1 MAVKRIFM
9 TDPENKYKWYILALS
24 ILTNMFVVAIP
35 AMGMSVLA
43 KEISQ
48 DLGLSLVQVGVVWGV
63 GSLPAILTS
72 LLGGAVGDKVGPKRV
87 LIVSSLLAG
96 VLGAARG
103 LAVDFLS
110 LIVIVI
116 LLGALIPFV
125 AINSLKTVGQWFPAY
140 QLGLANGLI
149 SMGMALGFLLGALL
163 SATTF
168 SPALGGWRNVLIVY
182 GIAGAVLSIP
192 WFFTHTL
199 PSQSQVNMQS
209 ISMRA
214 AALHVLQLKNIW
226 LLGFTLFGVGG
237 CIQGMLGYLPI
248 YLRDIGWDPIR
259 ADGALSA
266 FHTISMIFVLPVAI
280 WSDRLGSRQRLL
292 LLSALMV
299 AIGTGLLGFASG
311 IWIWLAVL
319 MAGFV
324 RDAFMAIYITMVIE
338 TDGVGPVYA
347 GTATGLTLA
356 ISGVGN
362 FIAPPLGNS
371 LAVFWPGAP
380 FVFWAGLTVLGMVC
394 LSLVRKGSANP
405 GIPALEGALTRQ

>member
-1 MAVKRIFM
+1 MVEQK
-9 TDPENKYKWYILALS
+9 DNYKWYILTLS

-43 KEISQ
+43 KEISEE
-48 DLGLSLVQVGVVWGV
+48 LSLNLVQVGIVWGV
-63 GSLPAILTS
+63 GSVPAILTS

-87 LIVSSLLAG
+87 LIVSSLLSG
-96 VLGAARG
+96 LLGAARG

-110 LIVIVI
+110 LTIIVIV
-116 LLGALIPFV
+116 LGALIPFV
-125 AINSLKTVGQWFPAY
+125 AINCLKTVGQWFPAY

-168 SPALGGWRNVLIVY
+168 SPLLGGWRNVLIVY
-182 GIAGAVLSIP
+182 GFAGAVLSIP
-192 WFFTHTL
+192 WFFTRTL
-199 PSQSQVNMQS
+199 PSQSQVIRPD

-237 CIQGMLGYLPI
+237 CIQGLLGYLPI
-248 YLRDIGWDPIR
+248 YLRNIGWEAIR

-266 FHTISMIFVLPVAI
+266 FHTVSMIFVLPVAI
-280 WSDRLGSRQRLL
+280 WSDRLSSRKRLL
-292 LLSALMV
+292 MAAALMV
-299 AIGTGLLGFASG
+299 AVGAGLLGFASG
-311 IWIWLAVL
+311 VWIWVAVL

-338 TDGVGPVYA
+338 TDGVGSLYA
-347 GTATGLTLA
+347 GTATGLTMA
-356 ISGVGN
+356 ISGIGN

-371 LAVFWPGAP
+371 LAVWWPGAP
-380 FVFWAGLTVLGMVC
+380 FLFWSGLSVLGMVC
-394 LSLVRKGSANP
+394 LALVKKGRANAS
-405 GIPALEGALTRQ
+405 IPILENALPQQ